1 MSSGPSFDE
10 SRRALGEGPS
20 AARRGLQRA
29 RLLRG
34 IERSRKPL
42 LGFAAVVAAV
52 LAAVVWWP
60 RASEP
65 VRDAQGPVALGRV
78 EAAEASRS
86 LSFSE
91 GSEVTLQSGTAI
103 SLDVLDDARVEI
115 RLERGHLDAHVMKGT
130 ARTWRYH
137 AGPWTVRVVGTRL
150 SINWLPEREVIDVSV
165 SEGVVE
171 VSGATG
177 TPVLVRAGQSLQRSP
192 PQREVVVMPAAPA
205 QVVEE
210 VKLPSSPPR
219 RPLAPQPVVTAPV
232 VVEEVVP
239 PSWQQLLAR
248 GKRAEALETA
258 SARGVF
264 AEALADADALLLAD
278 AARLERRGD
287 LSRVLLAGVLE
298 RNGPNAAEAAFLLGR
313 LELDDHRAEAGRR
326 FFSRSVALAPE
337 GAFAEQARGRL
348 LETLLELQDLPAARE
363 AARDYLA
370 HHPGGAWEGVAA
382 PLARSEPR

>member
-34 IERSRKPL
+34 KANSRRVLRPVL
-42 LGFAAVVAAV
+42 LAVVAVLTAV
-52 LAAVVWWP
+52 LLWP
-60 RASEP
+60 RAVAP
-65 VRDAQGPVALGRV
+65 VRDAQGAVALGRV
-78 EAAEASRS
+78 EALGAARS
-86 LSFSE
+86 LAFSE
-91 GSEVTLQSGTAI
+91 GSELTLQSGPAI
-103 SLDVLDDARVEI
+103 SLDVLDDARVEVQ
-115 RLERGHLDAHVMKGT
+115 LERGHLDAHVLKGT

-150 SINWLPEREVIDVSV
+150 SIDWVPERGAVDVSV

-171 VSGATG
+171 VSGPTG
-177 TPVLVRAGQSLQRSP
+177 VPVLVRAGQSLQRSP
-192 PQREVVVMPAAPA
+192 PPREVLVVPPAPA
-205 QVVEE
+205 SEPVVEE
-210 VKLPSSPPR
+210 VKPRSTPPR
-219 RPLAPQPVVTAPV
+219 APAPV
-232 VVEEVVP
+232 VEPSPVVEVAPP
-239 PSWQQLLAR
+239 PSWQQLLAT

-264 AEALADADALLLAD
+264 AEALGDADALLLAD
-278 AARLERRGD
+278 ATRLERRGD

-313 LELDDHRAEAGRR
+313 LELDDHRPEAGRR
-326 FFSRSVALAPE
+326 FFTRAVALAPD

-363 AARDYLA
+363 AAKDYLS

-382 PLARSEPR
+382 PLARSLSP